1 MSEKKINIKKLNSFL
16 VIDHDNTD
24 HLELVQA
31 LYNSRES
38 NISKIY
44 DVIRLIFRREFLI
57 YIQLVIA
64 QNFVILIII
73 TILFNHF
80 P

>member
-16 VIDHDNTD
+16 VIDYENTD

-31 LYNSRES
+31 LYDSRES

-44 DVIRLIFRREFLI
+44 DVIKSIFTEKGFNI
-57 YIQLVIA
+57 YNA
-64 QNFVILIII
+64 
-73 TILFNHF
+73 
-80 P
+80 